1 MSFFLSVSFWL
12 WAPVWDTH
20 RRNHACNE
28 SLMQGA
34 NRGQMPQRTHCI
46 SFVKCVWCVFQLY
59 SSTPLHVPVK
69 RYGGQMVILSS
80 FIFLSGTRC
89 VSLMSVHSSTLPF
102 CGQPAVSEG
111 TEAGTGWMLNLRTS
125 NKPKEDT
132 EINRGRRSGDL
143 MGRWRGHRKW
153 ALYVE

>member
-1 MSFFLSVSFWL
+1 
-12 WAPVWDTH
+12 
-20 RRNHACNE
+20 
-28 SLMQGA
+28 MQGA

-46 SFVKCVWCVFQLY
+46 SFAKCVWCVFQLY
-59 SSTPLHVPVK
+59 SSAPLHVPVK
-69 RYGGQMVILSS
+69 RYGRQMVILSS

-111 TEAGTGWMLNLRTS
+111 TEAGTGWTLNLRTS

-132 EINRGRRSGDL
+132 EEGG
-143 MGRWRGHRKW
+143 
-153 ALYVE
+153 VEI